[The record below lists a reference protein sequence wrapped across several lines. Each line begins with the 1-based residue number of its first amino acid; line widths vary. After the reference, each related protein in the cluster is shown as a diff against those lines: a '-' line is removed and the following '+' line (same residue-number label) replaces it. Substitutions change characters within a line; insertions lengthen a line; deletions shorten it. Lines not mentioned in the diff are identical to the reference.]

1 MTPEQRRIAQL
12 EFDVRELTRRLEQI
26 PRPVANAT
34 QSVLLLPLIVSYG
47 TQFFLPSGAAS
58 GIYGLKYKTS
68 TPTITSVP
76 SVSVSANMAN
86 TYDGLAYCNTL
97 LGAAWVICGNCLDS
111 TGNFIANYPVSCPV
125 GQQMLAWRKPIKMTC
140 DTGGVVD
147 VYRVFSV

>member
-86 TYDGLAYCNTL
+86 TYDGLAYCNTCWVPP
-97 LGAAWVICGNCLDS
+97 GSFVEIAWTPPVISLQIIRCPAPL
-111 TGNFIANYPVSCPV
+111 ANRCWP
-125 GQQMLAWRKPIKMTC
+125 
-140 DTGGVVD
+140 GG
-147 VYRVFSV
+147 SPSK